1 MKLGNWSE
9 DIHKDVE
16 QVKRIDS
23 AMGISPADVTVDTKN
38 ETAVIVGSFPYE
50 VSLVHCTCE
59 DFSRRNLPCKHI
71 YRLASELGYLTG
83 LPQPNRKAAKA
94 FKESIPSEIK
104 RFEALYEA
112 GAISG
117 KKYVAIVKALQSK

>member
-1 MKLGNWSE
+1 MEFGNWSA
-9 DIHKDVE
+9 DIHKDVD

-23 AMGISPADVTVDTKN
+23 AMSISQADVTVDTKN
-38 ETAVIVGSFPYE
+38 ETAVIIGSCPYE
-50 VSLVHCTCE
+50 VSLTHCTCE
-59 DFSRRNLPCKHI
+59 DFSHRNLPCKHI

-83 LPQPNRKAAKA
+83 LPQPNREAAKA

-104 RFEALYEA
+104 RFQTLYET